1 MSRFLERLAS
11 GPPIVADG
19 GMGAVLASAVPR
31 IRCPEEAN
39 LRAPESVV
47 DVHLGYIRAGAD
59 LIETNTFGANR
70 PKLAEHFLD
79 EDFERINSEGV
90 RLAREARDVSGRDVF
105 IAGAIGP
112 DSSRAYA
119 EQATVLEGRG
129 ADLFMLET
137 FFDLDDL
144 EAAVAAVRSVSSLPI
159 VTLMSFD
166 SEGETIAG
174 VSAHT
179 AGERLRALGVAAF
192 GANHGAGPNAAL
204 RALGDMAGDGVLAA
218 LPNVGLASMSGQ
230 RIVFPHATP
239 AYFGEFA
246 AQARALG
253 AGIIGG
259 CCGTTP
265 AQIAAI
271 RAAVDENQTPA
282 GPLLV
287 RERSQATR
295 PAPSSERTQL
305 QRMFDD
311 GTFVVSVQLDPP
323 LGANPEALIETARA
337 VRDTNKAQFVDVNDN
352 PRARARMSGIMAS
365 VAIERFTGVETIP
378 HLTPRDM
385 TLTGL
390 ESILLGAHAEG
401 VRNILAVT
409 GDPPESGDYPGK
421 HTVYD
426 VDAIGLV
433 ELLSKLNRG
442 EDWHGRAI
450 DAPTSF
456 FPGVAVNP
464 TADDLGLEVERF
476 HRKVAAGARFA
487 MTQVLFDLESLEAFR
502 ERIGGWPIPV
512 LVGVW
517 PVRTVETLVRVHNET
532 PGMVVPE
539 HVQQRY
545 TRAGANPREVGGEL
559 GPRADRGRACARGR
573 RVRHGTVP
581 RADERRR
588 LSPRASARRARA
600 GGHRRRARRVEHAT
614 HDRGRHAVAA
624 GRAEACREDRGF
636 DRAARID
643 RGRAGVSMLDVAC
656 DRRDEARDGAVPV
669 RVLRQRLRR
678 LPDTARRALQR
689 PVLRIADDRDR
700 DAGLRI
706 DERQCE
712 RGREARYT

>member
-1 MSRFLERLAS
+1 MSRFLERLAA

-19 GMGAVLASAVPR
+19 GMGAVIASAVPR
-31 IRCPEEAN
+31 LRCPEEAN

-47 DVHLGYIRAGAD
+47 DVHLGYIRAGAE

-70 PKLAEHFLD
+70 AKLAEHFLED
-79 EDFERINSEGV
+79 ELEAINAAGA
-90 RLAREARDVSGRDVF
+90 RLAREAREVSGRDVF
-105 IAGAIGP
+105 IAGSIGP
-112 DSSRAYA
+112 DA
-119 EQATVLEGRG
+119 EQGYAQQAEILEGRG
-129 ADLFMLET
+129 VDLFMVET

-144 EAAVAAVRSVSSLPI
+144 EGAIAAVRGVSGLP
-159 VTLMSFD
+159 VVALMSFD
-166 SEGETIAG
+166 AESETIAG
-174 VSAHT
+174 VSARA
-179 AGERLRALGVAAF
+179 AGARLRALGVAAF
-192 GANHGAGPNAAL
+192 GANHGAGPAAAL
-204 RALGDMAGDGVLAA
+204 RALGEMGEGVLAV

-239 AYFGEFA
+239 EYFGEFA

-271 RAAVDENQTPA
+271 RAAVDENLAPA

-287 RERSQATR
+287 RERSQATK
-295 PAPSSERTQL
+295 PAPSTERTEL
-305 QRMFDD
+305 QRLFDD

-323 LGANPEALIETARA
+323 LGANPEALIDTARA

-409 GDPPESGDYPGK
+409 GDPPEAGDYPGRGG
-421 HTVYD
+421 VYE

-433 ELLSKLNRG
+433 DLLARLNRG
-442 EDWHGRAI
+442 EDHHGRAI

-464 TADDLGLEVERF
+464 TADDLALEAERF

-487 MTQVLFDLESLEAFR
+487 MTQILFDLDPLETFR
-502 ERIGGWPIPV
+502 DRIGGWPIPV

-517 PVRTVETLVRVHNET
+517 PIRTLELLVRMHNEA
-532 PGMVVPE
+532 PGMVVPD
-539 HVQQRY
+539 HVQERY
-545 TRAGANPREVGGEL
+545 RRAGANAREVGGEL
-559 GPRADRGRACARGR
+559 G
-573 RVRHGTVP
+573 H
-581 RADERRR
+581 E
-588 LSPRASARRARA
+588 LIERARVIA
-600 GGHRRRARRVEHAT
+600 DGVYVVAPFRVPMNVVDFLPELQPDAQEPVDT
-614 HDRGRHAVAA
+614 D
-624 GRAEACREDRGF
+624 
-636 DRAARID
+636 
-643 RGRAGVSMLDVAC
+643 
-656 DRRDEARDGAVPV
+656 AVPAESST
-669 RVLRQRLRR
+669 RR
-678 LPDTARRALQR
+678 TTDLGTP
-689 PVLRIADDRDR
+689 
-700 DAGLRI
+700 
-706 DERQCE
+706 
-712 RGREARYT
+712 